1 MFAQAGRFLKIALG
15 GAGVAVLVVSGCA
28 TTAVA
33 SPALAL
39 TGELSPPEI
48 CGASIEANRGEAQ
61 DMTLEP
67 ANGAT
72 VSAGT
77 PVVFSGESGHA
88 LTFSVASSPG
98 LLSTPDIDSGT
109 GVESGSFY
117 KFTAT
122 NATATLRTVY
132 WTASFTVTPEDCP
145 EPMTYT
151 TPVSTLIVGPSEAE
165 LAAAK
170 SKQEEEAKKTK
181 RQQEQEAKKRAG
193 EEAAVGSVLLDG
205 STIGVKSGREAAV
218 KLTCSDIQ
226 TCAGELTLTTN
237 AGKGKTRHAKTGS
250 IGTAGFSIAP
260 RGKVTVEVPLDKTA
274 RALLAAAHGRLGAT
288 LTIVRITPLPHK
300 TQTQRVRLEQQKA
313 VKAKD
318 DK

>member
-1 MFAQAGRFLKIALG
+1 M
-15 GAGVAVLVVSGCA
+15 
-28 TTAVA
+28 
-33 SPALAL
+33 
-39 TGELSPPEI
+39 
-48 CGASIEANRGEAQ
+48 
-61 DMTLEP
+61 
-67 ANGAT
+67 
-72 VSAGT
+72 
-77 PVVFSGESGHA
+77 
-88 LTFSVASSPG
+88 
-98 LLSTPDIDSGT
+98 
-109 GVESGSFY
+109 
-117 KFTAT
+117 
-122 NATATLRTVY
+122 
-132 WTASFTVTPEDCP
+132 
-145 EPMTYT
+145 
-151 TPVSTLIVGPSEAE
+151 STLIVGPSEAE